1 MANKI
6 IIKNG
11 AGAPPADALSVAE
24 LGFDTAN
31 KKVYIGHAD
40 GPVEIGTPDLTVD
53 LSGSANGTANTVN
66 ADTLGG

>member
-11 AGAPPADALSVAE
+11 SGAPPSGSLAVAE
-24 LGFDTAN
+24 LGFDKTN
-31 KKVYIGHAD
+31 KKVYIGHSD
-40 GPVEIGTPDLTVD
+40 GPIEVGTSDLTVD